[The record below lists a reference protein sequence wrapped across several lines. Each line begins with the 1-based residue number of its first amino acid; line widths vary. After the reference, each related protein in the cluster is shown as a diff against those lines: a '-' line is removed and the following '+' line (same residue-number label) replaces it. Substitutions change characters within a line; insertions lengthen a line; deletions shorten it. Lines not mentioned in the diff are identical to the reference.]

1 MHMHK
6 SASLA
11 VIAACC
17 APAIA
22 RGQAP
27 RLQAWPA
34 PWVAHGGPPL
44 LLAPAA
50 REFRLGL
57 DRDSAAIR
65 RTYWLE
71 GGLIGGVLV
80 GLVGSQVCKL
90 GDRPP
95 GSCYVEVFFLSGG
108 LIGFP
113 VGALIGGQFPKHKH
127 HPTSP

>member
-1 MHMHK
+1 MVLHMHK

-71 GGLIGGVLV
+71 GGLIGSVLV

-127 HPTSP
+127 HP